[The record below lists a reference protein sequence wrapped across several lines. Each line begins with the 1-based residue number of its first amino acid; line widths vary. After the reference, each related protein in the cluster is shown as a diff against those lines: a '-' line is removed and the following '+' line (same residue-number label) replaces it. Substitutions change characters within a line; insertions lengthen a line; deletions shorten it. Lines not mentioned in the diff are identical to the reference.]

1 MTEKIDKYKV
11 QAALVR
17 SFFDAFSHGV
27 IESQVEDPKEKT
39 TPQSVKKLMLEH
51 YEHIAPAFF
60 DTMFF
65 PLAAMNYKYEDIAA
79 LACEAQQRGDDMMAL
94 VRTAC
99 GDEAYYNAMV
109 EEYKRNFSMLL
120 AGRYLSNADHLEGY
134 VRKAED
140 ETEASVDSD
149 RAIELTVRVVMFA
162 YVRGLR
168 QTGEDARSDRSVH
181 LGQVHPLGENARSDR
196 SVHLRQ
202 VHPLGENARSDR
214 SVHLG
219 QVHPLR
225 GATLFRLM
233 LDAMNIL
240 LLDEAVDFADEEA
253 ADLASLFLKVCKTQH
268 NFTVMTDEM
277 DRTYSELMKE

>member
-27 IESQVEDPKEKT
+27 IESQVEDRNEKT

-60 DTMFF
+60 DIMFF
-65 PLAAMNYKYEDIAA
+65 PLAAMNYKYEEIAA
-79 LACEAQQRGDDMMAL
+79 LAREAQQRGDDMMSL

-120 AGRYLSNADHLEGY
+120 AGKYLSNADHLEGY
-134 VRKAED
+134 VRKAKE

-168 QTGEDARSDRSVH
+168 QTGEGARFDRSAH
-181 LGQVHPLGENARSDR
+181 LGQVHPQQEGARF
-196 SVHLRQ
+196 
-202 VHPLGENARSDR
+202 DR

-240 LLDEAVDFADEEA
+240 LLDEAVDFADAEA
-253 ADLASLFLKVCKTQH
+253 ADLASLFLKVCQTQH
-268 NFTVMTDEM
+268 NFTVMTNEM

>member
-79 LACEAQQRGDDMMAL
+79 LAREAQQRGDDMMAL

-99 GDEAYYNAMV
+99 GNDAYYNAMV

-134 VRKAED
+134 VRKAEA

-181 LGQVHPLGENARSDR
+181 LGQVHPLGEDARSDR

-202 VHPLGENARSDR
+202 VQPN
-214 SVHLG
+214 
-219 QVHPLR
+219 Q
-225 GATLFRLM
+225 ATLFRLM

-240 LLDEAVDFADEEA
+240 LLDEAVDFADAEA
-253 ADLASLFLKVCKTQH
+253 ADLASLFLKVCQTQH

>member
-1 MTEKIDKYKV
+1 M
-11 QAALVR
+11 R

-27 IESQVEDPKEKT
+27 IESQVEDRKEKT

-79 LACEAQQRGDDMMAL
+79 LAREAQQRGDDMMAL

-120 AGRYLSNADHLEGY
+120 AGKYLSNADHLEGY
-134 VRKAED
+134 VRKAKE

-168 QTGEDARSDRSVH
+168 QTGESARFDK
-181 LGQVHPLGENARSDR
+181 
-196 SVHLRQ
+196 
-202 VHPLGENARSDR
+202 

-233 LDAMNIL
+233 LDAMNVL
-240 LLDEAVDFADEEA
+240 LLDEAVDFADAEA
-253 ADLASLFLKVCKTQH
+253 TDLASLFLKVCQTQH
-268 NFTVMTDEM
+268 NFTVMTNEM

>member
-1 MTEKIDKYKV
+1 M
-11 QAALVR
+11 VR

-27 IESQVEDPKEKT
+27 IESQMEDRNEKT

-79 LACEAQQRGDDMMAL
+79 LAREAQQRGDDMMAL

-99 GDEAYYNAMV
+99 GNDAYYNAMV

-168 QTGEDARSDRSVH
+168 QTGEGARF
-181 LGQVHPLGENARSDR
+181 DR

-202 VHPLGENARSDR
+202 VHPLGEDARSDR

-240 LLDEAVDFADEEA
+240 LLDEAVDFADAEA
-253 ADLASLFLKVCKTQH
+253 ADLASLFLKVCQTQH
-268 NFTVMTDEM
+268 NFTVMTNEM

>member
-79 LACEAQQRGDDMMAL
+79 LAREAQQRGDDMMAL

-168 QTGEDARSDRSVH
+168 QTGESARF
-181 LGQVHPLGENARSDR
+181 DR

-202 VHPLGENARSDR
+202 VHPLGEDARSDQ

-240 LLDEAVDFADEEA
+240 LLDEAVDFADAEA
-253 ADLASLFLKVCKTQH
+253 ADLASLFLKVCQTQH

>member
-27 IESQVEDPKEKT
+27 IESQVEDRNEKT

-65 PLAAMNYKYEDIAA
+65 PLAAMNYKYEEIAA
-79 LACEAQQRGDDMMAL
+79 LAREAQQRGDDMMAL

-120 AGRYLSNADHLEGY
+120 AGRHLSNADHLEGY
-134 VRKAED
+134 VRNAE

-168 QTGEDARSDRSVH
+168 QTGESARFDRS
-181 LGQVHPLGENARSDR
+181 A
-196 SVHLRQ
+196 
-202 VHPLGENARSDR
+202 
-214 SVHLG
+214 HLG

-240 LLDEAVDFADEEA
+240 LLDEAVDFADAEA
-253 ADLASLFLKVCKTQH
+253 ADLASLFLKVCQTQH
-268 NFTVMTDEM
+268 NFTVMTNEM

>member
-1 MTEKIDKYKV
+1 M
-11 QAALVR
+11 R

-27 IESQVEDPKEKT
+27 IESQVEDRKEKT

-60 DTMFF
+60 DIMFF
-65 PLAAMNYKYEDIAA
+65 PLAAMNYKYEEIAA
-79 LACEAQQRGDDMMAL
+79 LAREAQQRGDDMMAL

-99 GDEAYYNAMV
+99 GNEAYYNAMV

-120 AGRYLSNADHLEGY
+120 AGKYLSNADHLEGY
-134 VRKAED
+134 VRKAKE

-168 QTGEDARSDRSVH
+168 QTGEDARFDRS
-181 LGQVHPLGENARSDR
+181 A
-196 SVHLRQ
+196 HLR
-202 VHPLGENARSDR
+202 
-214 SVHLG
+214 

-240 LLDEAVDFADEEA
+240 LLDEAVDFADAEA
-253 ADLASLFLKVCKTQH
+253 ADLASLFLKVCQTQH
-268 NFTVMTDEM
+268 NFTVMTNEM

>member
-1 MTEKIDKYKV
+1 M
-11 QAALVR
+11 VR

-27 IESQVEDPKEKT
+27 IESQVEDRNEKT

-79 LACEAQQRGDDMMAL
+79 LAREAQQRGDDMMAL

-99 GDEAYYNAMV
+99 GNEAYYNAMV

-120 AGRYLSNADHLEGY
+120 AGKYLSNADHLEGY
-134 VRKAED
+134 VRKAKE

-168 QTGEDARSDRSVH
+168 QTREGARF
-181 LGQVHPLGENARSDR
+181 
-196 SVHLRQ
+196 
-202 VHPLGENARSDR
+202 DR

-225 GATLFRLM
+225 GATLYRLM

-240 LLDEAVDFADEEA
+240 LLDEAVDFADAEA
-253 ADLASLFLKVCKTQH
+253 SDLASLFLKVCHTQH
-268 NFTVMTDEM
+268 NFTVMTNEM

>member
-79 LACEAQQRGDDMMAL
+79 LAREAQQRGDDMMAL

-109 EEYKRNFSMLL
+109 DEYKRNFSMLL

-140 ETEASVDSD
+140 DTEASVDSD

-168 QTGEDARSDRSVH
+168 QTKKEGK
-181 LGQVHPLGENARSDR
+181 QPN
-196 SVHLRQ
+196 Q
-202 VHPLGENARSDR
+202 
-214 SVHLG
+214 
-219 QVHPLR
+219 
-225 GATLFRLM
+225 ATLFRLM
-233 LDAMNIL
+233 LDAMNVL
-240 LLDEAVDFADEEA
+240 LLDEAVDFADAEA
-253 ADLASLFLKVCKTQH
+253 ADLASLFLKVCQTQH

>member
-79 LACEAQQRGDDMMAL
+79 LAREAQQRGDDMMAL

-168 QTGEDARSDRSVH
+168 QTGEDARFDKSVH
-181 LGQVHPLGENARSDR
+181 LGQVHPLGEDARSDR

-202 VHPLGENARSDR
+202 VQPN
-214 SVHLG
+214 
-219 QVHPLR
+219 Q
-225 GATLFRLM
+225 ATLFRLM

-240 LLDEAVDFADEEA
+240 LLDEAVDFADAEA
-253 ADLASLFLKVCKTQH
+253 ADLASLFLKVCQTQH

>member
-1 MTEKIDKYKV
+1 M
-11 QAALVR
+11 R

-79 LACEAQQRGDDMMAL
+79 LAREAQQRGDDMMAL

-99 GDEAYYNAMV
+99 GNDAYYNAMV

-134 VRKAED
+134 VRKAEA

-181 LGQVHPLGENARSDR
+181 L
-196 SVHLRQ
+196 RQ
-202 VHPLGENARSDR
+202 VHPLREDARSDR

-240 LLDEAVDFADEEA
+240 LLDEAVDFADAEA
-253 ADLASLFLKVCKTQH
+253 ADLASLFLKVCQTQH

>member
-1 MTEKIDKYKV
+1 M
-11 QAALVR
+11 R

-60 DTMFF
+60 DIMFF

-79 LACEAQQRGDDMMAL
+79 LAREAQQRGDDMMAL

-99 GDEAYYNAMV
+99 GNEAYYNAMV

-134 VRKAED
+134 VRKAKE

-162 YVRGLR
+162 YVRGLS
-168 QTGEDARSDRSVH
+168 QTGEGARFDKSVH
-181 LGQVHPLGENARSDR
+181 LGQVHPLGEDVRF
-196 SVHLRQ
+196 
-202 VHPLGENARSDR
+202 DR

-240 LLDEAVDFADEEA
+240 LLDKAVDFADAEA
-253 ADLASLFLKVCKTQH
+253 SDLASLFLKVCQTQH
-268 NFTVMTDEM
+268 NFTVMTNEM

>member
-1 MTEKIDKYKV
+1 M
-11 QAALVR
+11 R

-27 IESQVEDPKEKT
+27 IESQVEDRNEKT

-79 LACEAQQRGDDMMAL
+79 LAREAQQRGDDMMAL

-120 AGRYLSNADHLEGY
+120 AGKYLSNADHLEGY
-134 VRKAED
+134 VRKAKE

-168 QTGEDARSDRSVH
+168 QTGEGARFDRS
-181 LGQVHPLGENARSDR
+181 A
-196 SVHLRQ
+196 
-202 VHPLGENARSDR
+202 
-214 SVHLG
+214 HLG

-240 LLDEAVDFADEEA
+240 LLDEAVDFADAEA
-253 ADLASLFLKVCKTQH
+253 VDLASLFLKVCQTQH

>member
-1 MTEKIDKYKV
+1 M
-11 QAALVR
+11 R

-27 IESQVEDPKEKT
+27 IESQVEDRNEKT

-79 LACEAQQRGDDMMAL
+79 LAREAQQRGDDMMAL

-120 AGRYLSNADHLEGY
+120 AGKYLSNADHLEGY
-134 VRKAED
+134 VRKAKE

-168 QTGEDARSDRSVH
+168 QTGESARFDK
-181 LGQVHPLGENARSDR
+181 
-196 SVHLRQ
+196 
-202 VHPLGENARSDR
+202 

-240 LLDEAVDFADEEA
+240 LLDEAVDFADAEA
-253 ADLASLFLKVCKTQH
+253 SDLASLFLKVCQTQH
-268 NFTVMTDEM
+268 NFTVMTNEM

>member
-1 MTEKIDKYKV
+1 M
-11 QAALVR
+11 R

-65 PLAAMNYKYEDIAA
+65 PLAAMNYKYEEIAA
-79 LACEAQQRGDDMMAL
+79 LAREAQQRGDDMMAL

-99 GDEAYYNAMV
+99 GNEAYYNAMV

-120 AGRYLSNADHLEGY
+120 AGKYLSNADHLEGY
-134 VRKAED
+134 VRKAKE

-162 YVRGLR
+162 YVRGLH
-168 QTGEDARSDRSVH
+168 QTGESARFDRSVH
-181 LGQVHPLGENARSDR
+181 LGQVHPLGEGACSDR
-196 SVHLRQ
+196 S
-202 VHPLGENARSDR
+202 A
-214 SVHLG
+214 HLG

-240 LLDEAVDFADEEA
+240 LLDEAVDFADAEA
-253 ADLASLFLKVCKTQH
+253 ADLASLFLKVCQTQH
-268 NFTVMTDEM
+268 NFTVMTNEM

>member
-1 MTEKIDKYKV
+1 M
-11 QAALVR
+11 VR

-79 LACEAQQRGDDMMAL
+79 LAREAQQRGDDMMAL

-99 GDEAYYNAMV
+99 GNEAYYNAMV

-134 VRKAED
+134 VRKAEE

-168 QTGEDARSDRSVH
+168 QTGESARF
-181 LGQVHPLGENARSDR
+181 
-196 SVHLRQ
+196 
-202 VHPLGENARSDR
+202 DR

-240 LLDEAVDFADEEA
+240 LLDEAVDFADAEA
-253 ADLASLFLKVCKTQH
+253 ADLASLFLKVCQTQH

>member
-27 IESQVEDPKEKT
+27 IDSQVEDPNEKT

-79 LACEAQQRGDDMMAL
+79 LAREAQQRGDDMMAL

-134 VRKAED
+134 VRKAEA

-181 LGQVHPLGENARSDR
+181 LGQVHPLGEDARSDQ

-202 VHPLGENARSDR
+202 VQPN
-214 SVHLG
+214 
-219 QVHPLR
+219 Q
-225 GATLFRLM
+225 ATLFRLM

-240 LLDEAVDFADEEA
+240 LLDEAVDFADAEA
-253 ADLASLFLKVCKTQH
+253 ADLASLFLKVCQTQH

>member
-27 IESQVEDPKEKT
+27 IDSQVEDPKEKT

-79 LACEAQQRGDDMMAL
+79 LAREAQQRGDDMMAL

-99 GDEAYYNAMV
+99 GNDAYYNAMV

-168 QTGEDARSDRSVH
+168 QTGDSARFDRSVH
-181 LGQVHPLGENARSDR
+181 LGQVHPLGEDARSDQ
-196 SVHLRQ
+196 SVHLR
-202 VHPLGENARSDR
+202 
-214 SVHLG
+214 

-240 LLDEAVDFADEEA
+240 LLDEAVDFADAEA
-253 ADLASLFLKVCKTQH
+253 ADLASLFLKVCQTQH

>member
-27 IESQVEDPKEKT
+27 IESQMEDRNEKT

-79 LACEAQQRGDDMMAL
+79 LAREAQQRGDDMMAL

-99 GDEAYYNAMV
+99 GNDAYYNAMV

-168 QTGEDARSDRSVH
+168 QTGEDARSD
-181 LGQVHPLGENARSDR
+181 Q

-202 VHPLGENARSDR
+202 VHPLGEDARSDR

-240 LLDEAVDFADEEA
+240 LLDEAVDFADAEA
-253 ADLASLFLKVCKTQH
+253 ADLASLFLKVCQTQH

>member
-27 IESQVEDPKEKT
+27 IESQMEDRNEKT

-79 LACEAQQRGDDMMAL
+79 LAREAQQRGDDMMAL

-134 VRKAED
+134 VRKAKE

-168 QTGEDARSDRSVH
+168 QTGEDARSD
-181 LGQVHPLGENARSDR
+181 Q

-202 VHPLGENARSDR
+202 VHPLGEDARSDR

-240 LLDEAVDFADEEA
+240 LLDEAVDFADAEA
-253 ADLASLFLKVCKTQH
+253 ADLASLFLKVYQTQH
-268 NFTVMTDEM
+268 NFTVMTNEM

>member
-79 LACEAQQRGDDMMAL
+79 LAREAQQRGDDMMAL

-134 VRKAED
+134 VRKAEA
-140 ETEASVDSD
+140 ETEALVDSD

-168 QTGEDARSDRSVH
+168 QTGESARFDRSVH
-181 LGQVHPLGENARSDR
+181 LGQVHPLGED
-196 SVHLRQ
+196 
-202 VHPLGENARSDR
+202 ARSDR

-240 LLDEAVDFADEEA
+240 LLDEAVDFADAEA
-253 ADLASLFLKVCKTQH
+253 ADLASLFLKVCQTQH

>member
-27 IESQVEDPKEKT
+27 IESQVEDPKEKA

-79 LACEAQQRGDDMMAL
+79 LAREAQQRGDDMMAL

-168 QTGEDARSDRSVH
+168 QTGEDARSD
-181 LGQVHPLGENARSDR
+181 Q

-202 VHPLGENARSDR
+202 VHPLGEDARSDR

-240 LLDEAVDFADEEA
+240 LLDEAVDFADAEA
-253 ADLASLFLKVCKTQH
+253 ADLASLFLKVCQTQH

>member
-79 LACEAQQRGDDMMAL
+79 LAREAQQRGDDMMAL

-134 VRKAED
+134 VRKAEE
-140 ETEASVDSD
+140 ETEASIDSD

-162 YVRGLR
+162 YDRGLR
-168 QTGEDARSDRSVH
+168 QTKKEGK
-181 LGQVHPLGENARSDR
+181 QPN
-196 SVHLRQ
+196 Q
-202 VHPLGENARSDR
+202 
-214 SVHLG
+214 
-219 QVHPLR
+219 
-225 GATLFRLM
+225 ATLFRLM

-240 LLDEAVDFADEEA
+240 LLDEAVDFADAEA
-253 ADLASLFLKVCKTQH
+253 ADLASLFLKVCQTQH

>member
-1 MTEKIDKYKV
+1 M
-11 QAALVR
+11 R

-27 IESQVEDPKEKT
+27 IESQVEDRKEKT

-79 LACEAQQRGDDMMAL
+79 LAREAQQRGDDMMAL

-120 AGRYLSNADHLEGY
+120 AGKYLSNADHLEGY
-134 VRKAED
+134 VRKAKE

-168 QTGEDARSDRSVH
+168 QTGEGARFDRS
-181 LGQVHPLGENARSDR
+181 A
-196 SVHLRQ
+196 
-202 VHPLGENARSDR
+202 
-214 SVHLG
+214 HLG

-240 LLDEAVDFADEEA
+240 LLDKAVDFADAEA
-253 ADLASLFLKVCKTQH
+253 ADLASLFLKVCQTQH

>member
-1 MTEKIDKYKV
+1 M
-11 QAALVR
+11 R

-79 LACEAQQRGDDMMAL
+79 LAREAQQRGDDMMAL

-120 AGRYLSNADHLEGY
+120 AGKYLSNADHLEGY
-134 VRKAED
+134 VRKAKE

-168 QTGEDARSDRSVH
+168 QTGEGARF
-181 LGQVHPLGENARSDR
+181 
-196 SVHLRQ
+196 
-202 VHPLGENARSDR
+202 DR

-240 LLDEAVDFADEEA
+240 LLDEAVDFADAEA
-253 ADLASLFLKVCKTQH
+253 ADLASLFLKVCQTQH
-268 NFTVMTDEM
+268 NFTIMTNEM

>member
-1 MTEKIDKYKV
+1 M
-11 QAALVR
+11 R

-27 IESQVEDPKEKT
+27 IESQVEDRKEKT
-39 TPQSVKKLMLEH
+39 TPQLVKKLMLEH

-79 LACEAQQRGDDMMAL
+79 LAREAQQRGDDMMSL

-120 AGRYLSNADHLEGY
+120 AGKYLSNADHLEGY
-134 VRKAED
+134 VRKAKD
-140 ETEASVDSD
+140 ETEALVDSD

-168 QTGEDARSDRSVH
+168 QTGEDARF
-181 LGQVHPLGENARSDR
+181 G
-196 SVHLRQ
+196 
-202 VHPLGENARSDR
+202 R

-240 LLDEAVDFADEEA
+240 LLDEAVDFADAEA
-253 ADLASLFLKVCKTQH
+253 ADLASLFLKVCQTQH
-268 NFTVMTDEM
+268 NFTVMTNEM

>member
-1 MTEKIDKYKV
+1 M
-11 QAALVR
+11 R

-79 LACEAQQRGDDMMAL
+79 LAREAQQRGDDMMAL

-168 QTGEDARSDRSVH
+168 QTKKEGK
-181 LGQVHPLGENARSDR
+181 QPN
-196 SVHLRQ
+196 Q
-202 VHPLGENARSDR
+202 
-214 SVHLG
+214 
-219 QVHPLR
+219 
-225 GATLFRLM
+225 ATLFRLM
-233 LDAMNIL
+233 LDAMNVL
-240 LLDEAVDFADEEA
+240 LLDEAVDFADAEA
-253 ADLASLFLKVCKTQH
+253 ADLASLFLKVCQTQH

>member
-79 LACEAQQRGDDMMAL
+79 LAREAQQRGDDMMAL

-140 ETEASVDSD
+140 ETEVSVDSD

-168 QTGEDARSDRSVH
+168 QTKKEGK
-181 LGQVHPLGENARSDR
+181 QPN
-196 SVHLRQ
+196 Q
-202 VHPLGENARSDR
+202 
-214 SVHLG
+214 
-219 QVHPLR
+219 
-225 GATLFRLM
+225 ATLFRLM
-233 LDAMNIL
+233 LDAMNVL
-240 LLDEAVDFADEEA
+240 LLDEAVDFADAEA
-253 ADLASLFLKVCKTQH
+253 ADLASLFLKVCQTQH

>member
-1 MTEKIDKYKV
+1 M
-11 QAALVR
+11 R

-27 IESQVEDPKEKT
+27 IESQVEDRNEKT

-79 LACEAQQRGDDMMAL
+79 LAREAQQRGDDMMAL

-99 GDEAYYNAMV
+99 GNEAYYNAMV

-120 AGRYLSNADHLEGY
+120 AGKYLSNADHLEGY
-134 VRKAED
+134 VRKAKE
-140 ETEASVDSD
+140 ETEVSVDSD

-168 QTGEDARSDRSVH
+168 QTGKDARFDRS
-181 LGQVHPLGENARSDR
+181 A
-196 SVHLRQ
+196 HLR
-202 VHPLGENARSDR
+202 
-214 SVHLG
+214 

-240 LLDEAVDFADEEA
+240 LLDEAVDFADAEA
-253 ADLASLFLKVCKTQH
+253 TDLASLFLKVCQTQH
-268 NFTVMTDEM
+268 IFTVMTDEM

>member
-1 MTEKIDKYKV
+1 M
-11 QAALVR
+11 VR

-27 IESQVEDPKEKT
+27 IESQMEDRNEKT

-79 LACEAQQRGDDMMAL
+79 LAREAQQRGDDMMAL

-134 VRKAED
+134 VRKAEE

-168 QTGEDARSDRSVH
+168 QTGEGARSDRS
-181 LGQVHPLGENARSDR
+181 A
-196 SVHLRQ
+196 HLR
-202 VHPLGENARSDR
+202 
-214 SVHLG
+214 

-240 LLDEAVDFADEEA
+240 LLDEAVDFADAEA
-253 ADLASLFLKVCKTQH
+253 ADLASLFLKVCQTQH
-268 NFTVMTDEM
+268 NFTVMTNEM

>member
-1 MTEKIDKYKV
+1 M
-11 QAALVR
+11 R

-27 IESQVEDPKEKT
+27 IESQVEDRKEKT
-39 TPQSVKKLMLEH
+39 TPQLVKKLMLEY

-79 LACEAQQRGDDMMAL
+79 LAREAQQRGDDMMAL

-99 GDEAYYNAMV
+99 GNEAYYNAMV

-120 AGRYLSNADHLEGY
+120 AGKYLSNADHLEGY
-134 VRKAED
+134 VRKAKE

-168 QTGEDARSDRSVH
+168 QTGEGARFDRS
-181 LGQVHPLGENARSDR
+181 A
-196 SVHLRQ
+196 
-202 VHPLGENARSDR
+202 
-214 SVHLG
+214 HLG

-225 GATLFRLM
+225 GATLYRLM

-240 LLDEAVDFADEEA
+240 LLDEAVDFADAEA
-253 ADLASLFLKVCKTQH
+253 ADLASLFLKVCQTQH
-268 NFTVMTDEM
+268 NFTVMTNEM

>member
-79 LACEAQQRGDDMMAL
+79 LAREAQQRGDDMMAL

-99 GDEAYYNAMV
+99 GNDAYYNAMV

-140 ETEASVDSD
+140 ETEALVDSD

-168 QTGEDARSDRSVH
+168 QTGESARFDRSVH
-181 LGQVHPLGENARSDR
+181 LGQVHPLGEDARSD
-196 SVHLRQ
+196 Q
-202 VHPLGENARSDR
+202 

-240 LLDEAVDFADEEA
+240 LLDEAVDFADAEA
-253 ADLASLFLKVCKTQH
+253 ADLASLFLKVCQTQH

>member
-1 MTEKIDKYKV
+1 M
-11 QAALVR
+11 R

-27 IESQVEDPKEKT
+27 IDSQVEDPKEKT

-79 LACEAQQRGDDMMAL
+79 LAREAQQRGDDMMAL

-120 AGRYLSNADHLEGY
+120 AGKYLSNADHLEGY
-134 VRKAED
+134 VRKAKE

-168 QTGEDARSDRSVH
+168 QTGEGARFDRS
-181 LGQVHPLGENARSDR
+181 A
-196 SVHLRQ
+196 
-202 VHPLGENARSDR
+202 
-214 SVHLG
+214 HLG

-225 GATLFRLM
+225 GATLYRLM

-240 LLDEAVDFADEEA
+240 LLDEAVDFADAEA
-253 ADLASLFLKVCKTQH
+253 ADLASLFLKVCQTQH

-277 DRTYSELMKE
+277 DHTYSELMKE

>member
-79 LACEAQQRGDDMMAL
+79 LAREAQQRGDDMMAL

-99 GDEAYYNAMV
+99 GNEAYYNAMV

-181 LGQVHPLGENARSDR
+181 L
-196 SVHLRQ
+196 RQ
-202 VHPLGENARSDR
+202 VHPLGEDARSDQ
-214 SVHLG
+214 SVHLR

-253 ADLASLFLKVCKTQH
+253 ADLASLFLKVCQTQH

>member
-79 LACEAQQRGDDMMAL
+79 LAREAQQRGDDMMAL

-99 GDEAYYNAMV
+99 GNEAYYNAMV

-134 VRKAED
+134 VRKAEA

-168 QTGEDARSDRSVH
+168 QTGEDARFDKSVH
-181 LGQVHPLGENARSDR
+181 LGQVHPLGEDARSDR

-202 VHPLGENARSDR
+202 VQPN
-214 SVHLG
+214 
-219 QVHPLR
+219 Q
-225 GATLFRLM
+225 ATLFRLM

-240 LLDEAVDFADEEA
+240 LLDEAVDFADAEA
-253 ADLASLFLKVCKTQH
+253 ADLASLFLKVCQTQH

-277 DRTYSELMKE
+277 DRTYSKLMKE

>member
-79 LACEAQQRGDDMMAL
+79 LAREAQQRGDDMMAL

-134 VRKAED
+134 VRKAEA

-168 QTGEDARSDRSVH
+168 QTGESARFDRSVH
-181 LGQVHPLGENARSDR
+181 LGQVHPLGEDARSDR

-202 VHPLGENARSDR
+202 VQPN
-214 SVHLG
+214 
-219 QVHPLR
+219 Q
-225 GATLFRLM
+225 ATLFRLM

-240 LLDEAVDFADEEA
+240 LLDEAVDFADAEA
-253 ADLASLFLKVCKTQH
+253 ADLASLFLKVCQTQH
-268 NFTVMTDEM
+268 NFMVMTDEM

>member
-1 MTEKIDKYKV
+1 M
-11 QAALVR
+11 R

-79 LACEAQQRGDDMMAL
+79 LAREAQQRGDDMMAL

-120 AGRYLSNADHLEGY
+120 AGKYLSNADHLEGY
-134 VRKAED
+134 VRKAKE

-168 QTGEDARSDRSVH
+168 QTGESARF
-181 LGQVHPLGENARSDR
+181 
-196 SVHLRQ
+196 
-202 VHPLGENARSDR
+202 DR

-240 LLDEAVDFADEEA
+240 LLDEAVDFADAEA
-253 ADLASLFLKVCKTQH
+253 ADLASLFLKVCQTQH

>member
-1 MTEKIDKYKV
+1 M
-11 QAALVR
+11 R

-27 IESQVEDPKEKT
+27 IESQVEDRNEKT

-60 DTMFF
+60 DIMFF
-65 PLAAMNYKYEDIAA
+65 PLAAMNYKYEEIAA
-79 LACEAQQRGDDMMAL
+79 LAREAQQRGDDMMAL

-99 GDEAYYNAMV
+99 GNEAYYNAMV

-120 AGRYLSNADHLEGY
+120 AGKYLSNADHLEGY
-134 VRKAED
+134 VRKAKE

-168 QTGEDARSDRSVH
+168 QTGEDARFDRS
-181 LGQVHPLGENARSDR
+181 A
-196 SVHLRQ
+196 
-202 VHPLGENARSDR
+202 
-214 SVHLG
+214 HLG

-240 LLDEAVDFADEEA
+240 LLDEAVDFADAEA
-253 ADLASLFLKVCKTQH
+253 SDLASLFLKVCQTQH

>member
-1 MTEKIDKYKV
+1 M
-11 QAALVR
+11 R

-27 IESQVEDPKEKT
+27 IDSQVEDPKEKT

-79 LACEAQQRGDDMMAL
+79 LAREAQQRGDDMMAL

-168 QTGEDARSDRSVH
+168 QTGESARSD
-181 LGQVHPLGENARSDR
+181 Q
-196 SVHLRQ
+196 SVHLR
-202 VHPLGENARSDR
+202 
-214 SVHLG
+214 

-240 LLDEAVDFADEEA
+240 LLDEAVDFADAEA
-253 ADLASLFLKVCKTQH
+253 ADLASLFLKVCQTQH

>member
-1 MTEKIDKYKV
+1 M
-11 QAALVR
+11 VR

-79 LACEAQQRGDDMMAL
+79 LAREAQQRGDDMMAL

-168 QTGEDARSDRSVH
+168 QTKKEGK
-181 LGQVHPLGENARSDR
+181 QPN
-196 SVHLRQ
+196 Q
-202 VHPLGENARSDR
+202 
-214 SVHLG
+214 
-219 QVHPLR
+219 
-225 GATLFRLM
+225 ATLFRLM

-240 LLDEAVDFADEEA
+240 LLDEAVDFADAEA
-253 ADLASLFLKVCKTQH
+253 ADLASLFLKVCQTQH